1 MATYKNKTIYQKSI
15 TLEGGDTLFL
25 RKGQKITTSKKVKKM
40 DDGIVEEKEKAST
53 KKTSTSTSNTNTQEN
68 KESE

>member
-53 KKTSTSTSNTNTQEN
+53 KKTSTSNTDTQEN